1 MRSLV
6 IWTLLFTVVAVITAT
21 AAPSPRDE
29 SIEQLKARSKN
40 ALPQDRPGLFLQI
53 AERQLQEADKLYK
66 SGDVELAHAAVDDIV
81 AYSEQARDA
90 ATQTKKHLKNVEIGL
105 RKIAERLRDIKRTIS
120 IEDQPAVDSAVQRLE
135 EMRTLLLKQMFSKE
149 KDKDKEKK

>member
-6 IWTLLFTVVAVITAT
+6 IWTLLLTLVTAIAAI

-29 SIEQLKARSKN
+29 SLGALKVRAKN
-40 ALPQDRPGLFLQI
+40 APPQDQAALCLQI
-53 AERQLQEADKLYK
+53 AERQLQQADKLYK
-66 SGDVELAHAAVDDIV
+66 DGDVETAHAAVQDIV

-90 ATQTKKHLKNVEIGL
+90 ATQTKKHLKNVEIGV

-120 IEDQPAVDSAVQRLE
+120 IEDQPTIDSAVQRLE
-135 EMRTLLLKQMFSKE
+135 AVRTLLLKQMFSKE
-149 KDKDKEKK
+149 KDKK